1 MDFTPYLNFDGTCE
15 EAFNFYAKVFN
26 GKILMMMKHGD
37 MPPGNEPAPDWGD
50 KIVHARLEANGRML
64 MGSDAPPQYAKKPQG
79 FAVSALL
86 DTPEDAERVYAA
98 LAEGAEAIDMPL
110 QETFWAQRFAM
121 LTDRFGIPWMINCEK
136 RG

>member
-15 EAFNFYAKVFN
+15 EAFNFYAKLFN

-37 MPPGNEPAPDWGD
+37 MPPGNEPPPEWGE
-50 KIVHARLEANGRML
+50 KIVHARLEANGRIL
-64 MGSDAPPQYAKKPQG
+64 MGSDAPPVYAKKPQG
-79 FAVSALL
+79 FAVSVLL
-86 DTPEDAERVYAA
+86 DTPEEADRVYAG
-98 LAEGAEAIDMPL
+98 LADGAVAVDMPI